1 MREEELLLVISMKK
15 GGIVFVFNI
24 DEEINDPFGIG
35 GRDQHS
41 RRRKLGGLLGWV
53 R

>member
-35 GRDQHS
+35 TAINIVADEN
-41 RRRKLGGLLGWV
+41 
-53 R
+53 

>member
-1 MREEELLLVISMKK
+1 MISMKK

-35 GRDQHS
+35 AAINIVADEN
-41 RRRKLGGLLGWV
+41 
-53 R
+53 